1 MGLEVILFTFG
12 VNIVDEQ
19 SKEMFR
25 QLACGFGGGYVELD
39 DLNYE
44 S

>member
-1 MGLEVILFTFG
+1 MDVILFTFG

-19 SKEMFR
+19 SKALFR
-25 QLACGFGGGYVELD
+25 QLACGFGGVYVELD